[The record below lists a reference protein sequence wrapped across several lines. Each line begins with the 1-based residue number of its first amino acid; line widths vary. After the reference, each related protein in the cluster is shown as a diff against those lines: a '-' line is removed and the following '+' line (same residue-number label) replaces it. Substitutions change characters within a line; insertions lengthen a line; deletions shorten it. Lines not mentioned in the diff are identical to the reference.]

1 MSAGRFHHRGR
12 LLAAGHLPRRLAG
25 IDQVVVPQGALI
37 SPLVLEMLAS
47 AGIPLVR
54 EGQDTGPNQSPK
66 ATEGGQATDQRQ
78 SCLLVVSEVAYEMVE
93 RAAFE
98 FARGGKCNSR
108 VEVKTWE
115 AGAVGWG
122 DWLAGDNRR
131 RLVHFGPHP
140 ELVASVAMLRW
151 AIPAASVQSVTQASR
166 ALVAFQ
172 PRLLAVEMPGRTL
185 FEARHILGL
194 MAAQEGSQCA

>member
-54 EGQDTGPNQSPK
+54 EGQETGSSPSTV
-66 ATEGGQATDQRQ
+66 ANVATDQRE
-78 SCLLVVSEVAYEMVE
+78 SCLLVVSEVPYELVE
-93 RAAFE
+93 RATFE
-98 FARGGKCNSR
+98 FARGGKCNSK
-108 VEVKTWE
+108 VQVKTWD
-115 AGAVGWG
+115 AGSVGWG

-131 RLVHFGPHP
+131 RLVHFGPNP

-151 AIPAASVQSVTQASR
+151 AVPAASVHSVTQATR
-166 ALVAFQ
+166 ALSAFN

-194 MAAQEGSQCA
+194 MAAQEGSKCA